1 MNRDLP
7 QLKAGTRYVFFSSL
21 ENEPSSFYKSLA
33 SYAEDLLYDLED
45 DIRYDANNSSSMNK
59 INTALAFLQK
69 AAQFERAKEMQFFS
83 NFKSKYPNAEQVF
96 NINLT
101 NPTNQDYISFI
112 ANINS
117 ALKGIKT
124 FKNRLN
130 TERKRIG
137 RMQRFTGKNRDVL
150 EFNKDNLE
158 KRVAKANDDALTF
171 FKRGGR
177 AGAKKGS
184 GEGGEKNFTEIFTRK
199 SNMSKITSM
208 IIQNY
213 GADLFQY
220 GQNKLNLS
228 PRATAALI
236 KALTDEAYAM
246 FLGENEILTSDS
258 EIQLRN
264 TILGPD
270 FESFVK
276 DLLES
281 PDLPEALED
290 IADQYNLGKVIDG
303 SGIDNDKIKNLKSD
317 LSQSHRRIFAE
328 IPETITTQQW
338 LDQAGVSNNF
348 LKAMY
353 KSTLS
358 VTAQAFYTGEDL
370 VLIEQIRNRLAAILG
385 GTANPTD
392 DIYAGKLI
400 VKTNVDYN
408 SSNLES
414 EISNIGRAAYKNIKG
429 LDILS
434 TFFSNAEELRKARQL
449 QEEKLK
455 QASKEI
461 DLLDDAGNYLL
472 SHINIHT
479 TIKGYKKAGTSD
491 FKSDGG
497 FEGASFGS
505 NLVMQLNVLQQMAD
519 SGGIDIGDLQFLQ
532 FACVNA
538 GNQMIGHFLK
548 PSLENY
554 FSIFV
559 GFLMFNDA
567 ELMFE
572 DVSNWTMETAISG
585 VNDIHLYELNGV
597 TFPSSYLLEN
607 TYQALVTVST
617 DLANSNQKGVKAKL
631 YTYNKGPVNHDW
643 EETSKIAT
651 SQTKLEIRFLA
662 GFLDILDQISQ
673 AMPN

>member
-21 ENEPSSFYKSLA
+21 EWEPSSEYRSLA
-33 SYAEDLLYDLED
+33 SYAEDLLYDFEG
-45 DIRYDANNSSSMNK
+45 DIRYNAKDTQSSNR
-59 INTALAFLQK
+59 INTALSFLQK
-69 AAQFERAKEMQFFS
+69 AAQFERAKEIQFFS
-83 NFKSKYPNAEQVF
+83 NFKSKYPNADQVF

-124 FKNRLN
+124 FKNRLD
-130 TERKRIG
+130 TERKRIY
-137 RMQRFTGKNRDVL
+137 RMKAFTGKNYNVL
-150 EFNKDNLE
+150 EFNKGDLE

-171 FKRGGR
+171 FKRGGVP
-177 AGAKKGS
+177 GAKKGS
-184 GEGGEKNFTEIFTRK
+184 GEGGETNFTDIFTRRD
-199 SNMSKITSM
+199 NMSKITSM

-220 GQNKLNLS
+220 SHDKLSLS
-228 PRATAALI
+228 PRSTAALI

-246 FLGENEILTSDS
+246 FLGENEVLTSDS
-258 EIQLRN
+258 EIQIRN
-264 TILGPD
+264 TILGTD

-281 PDLPEALED
+281 PDLPKALKD
-290 IADQYNLGKVIDG
+290 IADQYNLGYVIDG
-303 SGIDNDKIKNLKSD
+303 SDIDFNKVKNLKSD
-317 LSQSHRRIFAE
+317 LLQSQGRVFAA
-328 IPETITTQQW
+328 IPETMKIQEW
-338 LDQAGVSNNF
+338 LNQIGISNDF

-358 VTAQAFYTGEDL
+358 VSAQAFYTGEDL
-370 VLIEQIRNRLAAILG
+370 ALIEQIRNRLAAALG

-400 VKTNVDYN
+400 IKTNIDYN
-408 SSNLES
+408 PSNLES
-414 EISNIGRAAYKNIKG
+414 EIYKIGRDAYKNIRG
-429 LDILS
+429 LDTLP

-449 QEEKLK
+449 QEEKLD

-461 DLLDDAGNYLL
+461 GLLEEAGKYLL

-479 TIKGYKKAGTSD
+479 TVKGYKNAGTSD
-491 FKSDGG
+491 FKSEDG
-497 FEGASFGS
+497 FKGASFGS
-505 NLVMQLNVLQQMAD
+505 NLVMQLNVLQQMTD
-519 SGGIDIGDLQFLQ
+519 SGGISLGDLKFLQ

-538 GNQMIGHFLK
+538 GNQMIGRFLK
-548 PSLENY
+548 SPLENY
-554 FSIFV
+554 FSTFV

-572 DVSNWTMETAISG
+572 DVAKWTTETAISG

-607 TYQALVTVST
+607 TYQALTHIST
-617 DLANSNQKGVKAKL
+617 DLARSNQQGVKAKL
-631 YTYNKGPVNHDW
+631 TTYNGGPVDHNW
-643 EETSKIAT
+643 EKTSAT
-651 SQTKLEIRFLA
+651 ATEKTKLEIRFLA
-662 GFLDILDQISQ
+662 GFLDILDSLESQ
-673 AMPN
+673 L